1 MSSLRVNKIV
11 NLNDDG
17 PIEFSKGLTI
27 LANNPIASGAVVV
40 NTTGVVTATSF
51 RGSGAGLTG
60 IPGVETKKAI
70 AMSFIF

>member
-17 PIEFSKGLTI
+17 AIEFSKGLTI
-27 LANNPIASGAVVV
+27 LSNNPIASGAVVV

-60 IPGVETKKAI
+60 LAGVSSKKAI

>member
-17 PIEFSKGLTI
+17 AIEFSKGLTI

-51 RGSGAGLTG
+51 KGSGA
-60 IPGVETKKAI
+60 
-70 AMSFIF
+70 